1 MSEQHFEI
9 DPSTREEGLLLAS
22 LKGAEEEEGR
32 GVQARAC
39 ARTNSLFAPALQ
51 SSFAVRKAAAADAD
65 ADAELL
71 ASCFGRPSARPR
83 QRAGVRKAEADWSTP
98 QPVGAHRRAT
108 RLVRYAEQD
117 RLLIG

>member
-71 ASCFGRPSARPR
+71 A
-83 QRAGVRKAEADWSTP
+83 
-98 QPVGAHRRAT
+98 
-108 RLVRYAEQD
+108 
-117 RLLIG
+117 